1 MKHLPRTTQLSL
13 VTGSKEQIYCFPHKR
28 NTCHGQRNWP
38 ELRAEGIK
46 STPHNEPPAM
56 RGKRTCTGW
65 SHSRSLPT
73 LRVWRL
79 RPALHW
85 SHTTPLHSR
94 CDRWC
99 TAGNC
104 STVSRFFFTD
114 HLDKN
119 KEGVCKNFFS
129 FLRSQ
134 WFLESKNFAAHAPC
148 ARSEIRRFLKLEFWR
163 KIYLIGSI
171 VPVFENSNNYNITP
185 P

>member
-1 MKHLPRTTQLSL
+1 MNHLPCG
-13 VTGSKEQIYCFPHKR
+13 V
-28 NTCHGQRNWP
+28 
-38 ELRAEGIK
+38 
-46 STPHNEPPAM
+46 NEPALDGLIVAVSPLSGYDGSVP
-56 RGKRTCTGW
+56 RYTG
-65 SHSRSLPT
+65 R
-73 LRVWRL
+73 
-79 RPALHW
+79 
-85 SHTTPLHSR
+85 TPLRSIPAVIVGAPLEIVQR
-94 CDRWC
+94 LV
-99 TAGNC
+99 G
-104 STVSRFFFTD
+104 FFTD

-119 KEGVCKNFFS
+119 KEGVCKIFFS